1 MIKFELLLD
10 ALEDFGWDNFVEVS
24 KEVTKINPHNIQGE
38 LLQQAMVYSAYSGL
52 QAKAKKR
59 LDKARTE
66 LEIYEATS
74 RKDKKETAVGKMT
87 AQSLED
93 YVKAS
98 PDYRNHA
105 TAVRDARERYDY
117 LASILNSLAHKKDML
132 VQLSANNR
140 AEINLN
146 N

>member
-1 MIKFELLLD
+1 MIKFELLLE
-10 ALEDFGWDNFVEVS
+10 ALDDFGWDNFVVISE
-24 KEVTKINPHNIQGE
+24 EVTKINNHNIQGE
-38 LLQQAMVYSAYSGL
+38 LLQQPMIYSAYSGL

-66 LEIYEATS
+66 LEIFEATS

-98 PDYRNHA
+98 PEYRTHVE
-105 TAVRDARERYDY
+105 AVRDARERYDY
-117 LASILNSLAHKKDML
+117 LASILNSLSHKKDML